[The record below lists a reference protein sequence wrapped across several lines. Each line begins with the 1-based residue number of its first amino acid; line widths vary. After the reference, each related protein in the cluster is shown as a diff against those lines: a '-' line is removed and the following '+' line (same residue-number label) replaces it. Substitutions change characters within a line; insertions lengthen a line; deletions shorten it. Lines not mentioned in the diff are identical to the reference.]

1 MEFFNS
7 LNLTQIKGGTKLKQG
22 DLGSVLSYSLTD
34 ENGQEITSFDNKT
47 AYINL
52 VLDDKIWFTTT
63 TLVDISR
70 VTFRIDKA
78 IPIGLYYLEIKIDDY
93 IFPSDRDSIILI
105 EEGSTP
111 YDLKELVPNYDIN
124 MTIKGI
130 LSDLSQKGI
139 DISDLNAKLVQKVG
153 LGKKAEMEDLSDTVI
168 SAMTGG
174 ATVNVLSIPQDRSV
188 TPIKKADS
196 VIPVVKDLNNYT
208 EVSSGTSFYVPKV
221 EPLQKGLVNFVGKFN
236 GGTVRFFLLEK
247 DGLKFNVIDKKT
259 VAVTP
264 GINTIF
270 TNFITKGTGNEYLGL
285 IGEIH
290 YKRTGGKGMFEN
302 LNPPA
307 DFESINTTV
316 PVDGST
322 FDFAI
327 YPTYEHQEIIDKLN
341 TKLDIIT
348 KKLLYSYPSET
359 VKKDFNS
366 YTETA
371 DTRTYV
377 PNNILGVG
385 NVVVHFKSIKQ
396 TGTFYILEKIGSSFT
411 VKKAISVSLVDG
423 VNTVDMG
430 YYNDGSVD
438 TYFGFSAQS
447 YYKRTGGKGM
457 FETGATLQE
466 GHSYELNDSTSV
478 EFDFAYF
485 VEYTGQTIELKEAL
499 KDLYSNVEDIKKE
512 IDSQIGLKLQLTD
525 YSLPK
530 YKEISDPV
538 GYVGRW
544 FDATV
549 NDVQCKCTIN
559 AGSEFYFKVSGTA
572 HVDLLFEPNHATQT
586 PYFAYSIDGAPF
598 VRQLITAP
606 RLPELTTDEHLIR
619 IVIDGLTEYENK
631 WQGEKGIAFN
641 RVEVASGGTVKGIL
655 PMNRVGEFY
664 GDSITEGVRVLSM
677 DANANGNS
685 ASGAY
690 PFIACAKLNAISH
703 RVGFGLTGA
712 TQAGSGGVPKL
723 SEVIDNMTQN
733 RKVPYHIPDFL
744 VINHGTNDGDAD
756 SATFKA
762 NYNAALERL
771 RIKYSGV
778 PIFTM
783 IPFNQRHAQ
792 DIRDCVADKKY
803 CYLIET
809 STWNVTFTDGGH
821 PDVNGGIV
829 AGTKLAEQIEAV
841 LGKSFFIV

>member
-1 MEFFNS
+1 MAYDFNS
-7 LNLTQIKGGTKLKQG
+7 LTKQADEASNRDKFYTDFEDVDTNKLHQISELTEWMRTKAKGSDVREVIAQLFERTWVESIKEGNTNMEVAQARGTHPNLKSRL
-22 DLGSVLSYSLTD
+22 D
-34 ENGQEITSFDNKT
+34 EADNKQQQT
-47 AYINL
+47 
-52 VLDDKIWFTTT
+52 
-63 TLVDISR
+63 S
-70 VTFRIDKA
+70 
-78 IPIGLYYLEIKIDDY
+78 E
-93 IFPSDRDSIILI
+93 
-105 EEGSTP
+105 
-111 YDLKELVPNYDIN
+111 
-124 MTIKGI
+124 
-130 LSDLSQKGI
+130 Q
-139 DISDLNAKLVQKVG
+139 LVQKVG

-168 SAMTGG
+168 SAITGG
-174 ATVNVLSIPQDRSV
+174 ATVNMLSIPQDRSV
-188 TPIKKADS
+188 TPIKRADS
-196 VIPVVKDLNNYT
+196 VIPVVKDLNNYID
-208 EVSSGTSFYVPKV
+208 VASGTSFYVPKG
-221 EPLQKGLVNFVGKFN
+221 EPLEKGLVNFVGKFK
-236 GGTVRFFLLEK
+236 GGTVRLFLLEK
-247 DGLKFNVIDKKT
+247 DGLSFKVIDKKT

-264 GINTIF
+264 GVNTIF
-270 TNFITKGTGNEYLGL
+270 TKFITNGTGNEYLGF
-285 IGEIH
+285 IGETC
-290 YKRTGGKGMFEN
+290 YKRTGGEGMYEN
-302 LNPPA
+302 QNPPA
-307 DFESINTTV
+307 DFESIDTTV
-316 PVDGST
+316 PKNGST

-341 TKLDIIT
+341 TNT

-359 VKKDFNS
+359 VTKDFDS

-377 PNNILGVG
+377 PNNVLGVG

-396 TGTFYILEKIGSSFT
+396 TGTFYILERTGSSFT
-411 VKKAISVSLVDG
+411 VKKALSVSLVDG
-423 VNTVDMG
+423 INTVDMG

-457 FETGATLQE
+457 FETGATLHE
-466 GHSYELNDSTSV
+466 GHSYELYDSTKV
-478 EFDFAYF
+478 KFDFAYYI
-485 VEYTGQTIELKEAL
+485 EYTGQTIELKEAL
-499 KDLYSNVEDIKKE
+499 KDLYSDVEDIKKGIE
-512 IDSQIGLKLQLTD
+512 PQLGLKLQLTD

-530 YKEISDPV
+530 YKEIPDPV

-544 FDATV
+544 FDINV
-549 NDVQCKCTIN
+549 NGVQCKGTIN

-586 PYFAYSIDGAPF
+586 PYFAYSIDGGPF
-598 VRQLITAP
+598 VRQLITVP

-619 IVIDGLTEYENK
+619 VVIDGLTEYENK

-655 PMNRVGEFY
+655 PLNRIGEFY

-723 SEVIDNMTQN
+723 SEVIDNMTKN
-733 RKVPYHIPDFL
+733 RKVPYHIPDFI
-744 VINHGTNDGDAD
+744 VINHGTNDGNAD

-778 PIFTM
+778 PIFAM

-792 DIRDCVADKKY
+792 DIRDCVADKTY
-803 CYLIET
+803 CYLVET
-809 STWNVTFTDGGH
+809 ENWNVTYTDGGH

-829 AGTKLAEQIEAV
+829 AGTKLAEQIEATV
-841 LGKSFFIV
+841 GKSFFIV